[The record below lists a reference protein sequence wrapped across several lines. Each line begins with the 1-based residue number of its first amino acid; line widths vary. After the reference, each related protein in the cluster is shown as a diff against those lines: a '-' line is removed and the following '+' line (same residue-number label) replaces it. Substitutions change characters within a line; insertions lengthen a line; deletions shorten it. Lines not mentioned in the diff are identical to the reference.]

1 MHDRMLSTLRIKLL
15 TAFVLVTVVTVALT
29 TAGTIWLLKDRE
41 EAAACDRLVQF
52 GSAVQEQIE
61 SRAGA
66 GWRPDT
72 LSNYLQQR
80 SEELDL
86 RFLLVNNQGIIVNDT
101 DAGRL
106 RDRPVSE
113 VTSGRHTGA
122 CKASGFSFWQGQ
134 VIFDY
139 RARAARLVGQD
150 YNVLMLVP
158 AGDISGAWHALL
170 PRMAIATGIALL
182 AATLVAYILAR
193 SILRPVTVL
202 TRASEEMAHGNYD
215 QRIAV
220 SGHDELAMLARTFN
234 NMAQQV
240 SSSHRAMRDLIG
252 NVAHELKTPLTS
264 IQGYSNALIDK
275 IVQTPEEEEHAAR
288 VINEEA
294 ERMRRLVEDLLY
306 LSRLESGQ
314 LKLASDPVRIPA
326 LLETAAERVAWE
338 VRERGRK
345 LRLQLP
351 VELPTVQG
359 DEHRL
364 EQVIANLLGNAIRHT
379 PQGGEITLSA
389 RWATDGVLICIHN
402 TGSYI
407 PPEHLERIFER
418 FYQVDPSRTRGG
430 HQGGLGLAIA
440 REIVAAHGGTLTASS
455 DPATGTEFQVLLPA
469 GRSRADDLSRK
480 TPVPFARPVL
490 PGSRGEQATPS
501 S

>member
-1 MHDRMLSTLRIKLL
+1 MFTTLRVKLVA
-15 TAFVLVTVVTVALT
+15 AFVLVTVVTVALT

-41 EAAACDRLVQF
+41 EVAACDRLVQF

-66 GWRPDT
+66 GWQRDT

-80 SEELDL
+80 SDELNL
-86 RFLLVNNQGIIVNDT
+86 RFLLVDGRGTIVNDT

-106 RDRPVSE
+106 VGQPYSQ
-113 VTSGRHTGA
+113 VTAGRESSG

-134 VIFDY
+134 VVFDY

-158 AGDISGAWHALL
+158 AGDISGAWRALL

-182 AATLVAYILAR
+182 AATAIAYVLAR
-193 SILRPVTVL
+193 SIVRPVTVL

-215 QRIAV
+215 QRISV
-220 SGHDELAMLARTFN
+220 SGHDEMARLARTFN

-288 VINEEA
+288 VINDEA

-314 LKLASDPVRIPA
+314 LKLDSAPVRIPA

-338 VRERGRK
+338 VRERGRR

-351 VELPTVQG
+351 VDLPTVHG
-359 DEHRL
+359 DERRL
-364 EQVIANLLGNAIRHT
+364 EQVIANLLGNAVRHT
-379 PQGGEITLSA
+379 PAGGEITLSA
-389 RWATDGVLICIHN
+389 RWATDGLLICVHN

-407 PPEHLERIFER
+407 APEHVNRIFER
-418 FYQVDPSRTRGG
+418 FYQVDPSRTRDG

-440 REIVAAHGGTLTASS
+440 REIVAAHGGMLTATS
-455 DPATGTEFQVLLPA
+455 DPNSGTEFQVYLPA
-469 GRSRADDLSRK
+469 GRSRADEVARK
-480 TPVPFARPVL
+480 TPAPFAHPAL
-490 PGSRGEQATPS
+490 PDGRGEPASPS
-501 S
+501 